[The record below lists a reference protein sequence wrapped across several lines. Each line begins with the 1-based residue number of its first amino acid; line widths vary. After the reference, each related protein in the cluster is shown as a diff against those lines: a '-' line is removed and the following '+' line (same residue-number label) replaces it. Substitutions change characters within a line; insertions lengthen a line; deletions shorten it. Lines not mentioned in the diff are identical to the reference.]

1 MTRRGI
7 RNVRSFEAPSA
18 GRLPSENPIQTIS
31 KPNKHQTNRE
41 TEHVTPTRFAILT
54 SFDGFEASE
63 RSVLNVRS
71 ARNGTWLPSVGRPN
85 DASGSEAN
93 E

>member
-1 MTRRGI
+1 M
-7 RNVRSFEAPSA
+7 A
-18 GRLPSENPIQTIS
+18 
-31 KPNKHQTNRE
+31 
-41 TEHVTPTRFAILT
+41 PTRFAILT

-93 E
+93 EQAFLRFLNRNCLVCF